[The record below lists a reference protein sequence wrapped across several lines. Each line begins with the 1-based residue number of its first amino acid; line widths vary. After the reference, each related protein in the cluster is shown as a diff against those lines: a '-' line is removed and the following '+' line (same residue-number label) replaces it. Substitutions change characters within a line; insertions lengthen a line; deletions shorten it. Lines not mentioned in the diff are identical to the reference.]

1 MVRSLVDGVMW
12 VGRAVV
18 FTVGLAAI
26 LALLLAL
33 AFVTLGRRLGAPAHT
48 PTVHSG
54 PRGYTHEPDPVP
66 DSSFPFPHHPQ
77 GHRASPTLRGMA
89 DAASRW
95 WQRLLSFR
103 YRTFALL
110 LPAGS
115 APLVSSGSNGARSS
129 FPFPTH
135 YP

>member
-1 MVRSLVDGVMW
+1 MDGVMW

-77 GHRASPTLRGMA
+77 GHRASPRPSV
-89 DAASRW
+89 ASRGGE
-95 WQRLLSFR
+95 SFIIPLPNVCLTVTR
-103 YRTFALL
+103 RFS
-110 LPAGS
+110 PAGK
-115 APLVSSGSNGARSS
+115 LR
-129 FPFPTH
+129 F
-135 YP
+135 